1 MNRPLQQTWDLD
13 VFFPGG
19 SDSPEFA
26 QYLNALEADTNRFR
40 SELDAMPSP
49 QTAEAAAALQS
60 FVELLQDLQKRLRQA
75 AAFIG
80 CLSAQNQADRGAV
93 RLGGRLD
100 GIQANYQSA
109 MTRFDVL
116 LAEMPYSVF
125 AQWVGSGAMAALA
138 FNLEERRTQV
148 KDKLPLEQETL
159 VNDLVVDGYHG
170 WSALY
175 DTIVKQIRLPYEKD
189 GNTVMLSAGQFFNQ
203 LIKEPDREKR
213 ERLFRQWEEMWTAQ
227 EDFCADALN
236 RIAGFRLQL
245 YKHRGW
251 DSVIREPLQINRMT
265 DKTLQTMW
273 EVIEKNKPVFIAYLE
288 RVAKLMG
295 VERLAWSDLNAPLEG
310 KDTNV
315 SYDEAAVMIEE
326 QFRRFSP
333 QLADFTVRA
342 FEERWVE
349 AEDRPGKRPGGF
361 CTSFPVSKQSR
372 IFMTYSGAGNLST
385 LAHELGHAFHQHVMN
400 ELPPMTQRYAMNVA
414 ETAST
419 FAELIV
425 SDAALKQAETRERKL
440 FLLKDKIQRAV
451 AFFMDIHARFL
462 FETRFYEERK
472 AGLVG
477 PDRLNEL
484 MIEAQKDAFCGALS
498 EYHPHFWAAKLHFYK
513 TGVPFYN
520 FPYTFGFLFS
530 SGIYSLARREGE
542 SFEAKYIALLQDT
555 GRLTVEQLAS
565 KHLGVDL
572 EQPEFWQQAVDLSI
586 EDVKQFLALTEEG

>member
-26 QYLNALEADTNRFR
+26 QYMNALEADTNRFR
-40 SELDAMPSP
+40 SGLDALPSP

-60 FVELLQDLQKRLRQA
+60 FVERLQDLQTRLRQA
-75 AAFIG
+75 AAFIV

-116 LAEMPYSVF
+116 LAEMPDTAF
-125 AQWVGSGAMAALA
+125 AKWVGSGAMAELA

-148 KDKLPLEQETL
+148 RDKLPLEQETL
-159 VNDLVVDGYHG
+159 VNDLAVDGYHG

-175 DTIVKQIRLPYEKD
+175 STIVKQIQLPYEKD
-189 GNTVMLSAGQFFNQ
+189 GNTAMLSAGQFFNQ
-203 LIKEPDREKR
+203 MLKELDREKR

-251 DSVIREPLQINRMT
+251 DSVIREPLQNNRMT
-265 DKTLQTMW
+265 NKTLQTMW
-273 EVIEKNKPVFIAYLE
+273 DVIEKNKPVFIAYLE

-295 VERLAWSDLNAPLEG
+295 VERLAWSDLHAPLEG
-310 KDTNV
+310 KDTDV

-326 QFRRFSP
+326 QFRLFSP

-361 CTSFPVSKQSR
+361 CTSFPISKQSR
-372 IFMTYSGAGNLST
+372 IFMTYSGTGNLST

-425 SDAALKQAETRERKL
+425 SDAALKQADTREHKL
-440 FLLKDKIQRAV
+440 FLLNDKIQRAV
-451 AFFMDIHARFL
+451 TFFMDIHTRFL

-498 EYHPHFWAAKLHFYK
+498 EYHPHFWAAKSHFYR
-513 TGVPFYN
+513 TSVPFYN

-530 SGIYSLARREGE
+530 SGIYSRARREGE

>member
-26 QYLNALEADTNRFR
+26 QYMNALEADTNRFR
-40 SELDAMPSP
+40 SELDALPSP

-60 FVELLQDLQKRLRQA
+60 FVERLQDLQKRLRQA

-116 LAEMPYSVF
+116 LAEMPDSVF
-125 AQWVGSGAMAALA
+125 GRWIGSGAMAELA

-159 VNDLVVDGYHG
+159 ANDLAVDGYHG

-189 GNTVMLSAGQFFNQ
+189 GNMVMLSAGQFFNQ
-203 LIKEPDREKR
+203 LIKEPDRQKR

-251 DSVIREPLQINRMT
+251 DSVIREPLQINRMSG
-265 DKTLQTMW
+265 KTLQTMW
-273 EVIEKNKPVFIAYLE
+273 EVIERNKPVFIAYLE

-295 VERLAWSDLNAPLEG
+295 VERLAWSDLNAPFEG

-472 AGLVG
+472 SGLVG

-542 SFEAKYIALLQDT
+542 SFESRYIALLQDT